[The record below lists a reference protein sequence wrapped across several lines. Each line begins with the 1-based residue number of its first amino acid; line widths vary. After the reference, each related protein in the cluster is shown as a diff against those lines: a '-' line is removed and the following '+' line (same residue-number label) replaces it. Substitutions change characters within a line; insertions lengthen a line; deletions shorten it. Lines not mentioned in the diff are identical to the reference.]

1 MRKERS
7 NWWQLARMPDA
18 RTALWIV
25 GSIGV
30 IGSLVLLALP
40 EDYVAD
46 ETILAWLKVLILPFV
61 IATLGIIG
69 GAWFSRERARDTA
82 LQTYLDKMTELMTDK
97 QLYEKKNPFDPTRVT
112 ARAQTLT
119 TLLQL
124 DGYRKTSVVRFL
136 YEAQLIN
143 KKKKTLSGID
153 FEPRIVGLDGADL
166 TNANLRYLTLEEAA
180 LNGAILEDADLR
192 NAKLSRIDLGGAFL
206 SGTDLSGTDLS
217 SANLREAELQRK
229 DELNLRGADLS
240 GADLSGAD
248 FSGADLT
255 GAKIAK
261 EQLAACKSLVGA
273 VPDGL
278 IRD

>member
-7 NWWQLARMPDA
+7 NWWQLARRIDA

-46 ETILAWLKVLILPFV
+46 KTILAWLKVLILPFV
-61 IATLGIIG
+61 IAALGIFG
-69 GAWFSRERARDTA
+69 GAWFSQERARDTA
-82 LQTYLDKMTELMTDK
+82 LQTYLEKMTELMTDK
-97 QLYEKKNPFDPTRVT
+97 QLYEKKNPYDPTRVT
-112 ARAQTLT
+112 ARAQTLA

-124 DGYRKTSVVRFL
+124 DGYRKKSVVRFL

-143 KKKKTLSGID
+143 KDKKVLLDKE
-153 FEPRIVGLDGADL
+153 FEARIVGLDGADL
-166 TNANLRYLTLEEAA
+166 TNATLRYLTLEEAA
-180 LNGAILEDADLR
+180 LDGAILENADLR

-206 SGTDLSGTDLS
+206 SAADLRGADLSRAS
-217 SANLREAELQRK
+217 LREAQLQRK

-248 FSGADLT
+248 LT
-255 GAKIAK
+255 GAKVAK
-261 EQLAACKSLVGA
+261 EQLEVAKSL
-273 VPDGL
+273 
-278 IRD
+278 